1 MPPSSD
7 SQTPDKPSPV
17 EPAEWE
23 HYELWKRVKQ
33 ALFAVPNHFTTS
45 TTIDGLLATDIFTL
59 NAPLAATIEE
69 AVVQTLNEMRPVW
82 DPDSRYQTY
91 SFVRQSQTFPDVRL
105 QSVNNGI
112 VPLMG
117 IELKGWY
124 LLSRERLP
132 TYRFTVT
139 REACNPWDLLAV
151 VPWVLSNV
159 LAGSP
164 VLMRPFVQ
172 PARYCAE
179 RRNHYWQHERASQ
192 SNTGISVPDSVG
204 PYPSKS
210 DPISDRPQSDSGGNF
225 GRLARYGIMTDY
237 TEAMLKEPVRGVPVS
252 SWIKFFRQH
261 ESPGGT
267 R

>member
-1 MPPSSD
+1 MLPSSD
-7 SQTPDKPSPV
+7 SQTPEKPNPV
-17 EPAEWE
+17 EWE
-23 HYELWKRVKQ
+23 HYDLWKRMRK
-33 ALFAVPNHFTTS
+33 ALFAVPNHFTTP

-59 NAPLAATIEE
+59 NAPLATTIEE
-69 AVVQTLNEMRPVW
+69 SVVHTLNEMRPVW

-105 QSVNNGI
+105 QSVDNGI
-112 VPLMG
+112 LPLMG
-117 IELKGWY
+117 IGLRSWY
-124 LLSRERLP
+124 LLSRERVP

-139 REACNPWDLLAV
+139 REACSPWDLLAV

-179 RRNHYWQHERASQ
+179 RRTHYWQHGRASQ
-192 SNTGISVPDSVG
+192 SDTGISVPDSVG
-204 PYPSKS
+204 PYSSKS
-210 DPISDRPQSDSGGNF
+210 DPISDKPKSDSGGNF

-237 TEAMLKEPVRGVPVS
+237 IEAMLQEPVRGVPVS

-261 ESPGGT
+261 ES
-267 R
+267 